1 MKQTNIYTGGK
12 NPNRRNSY
20 NGKIR
25 YQKWEQEKKWW
36 MENLSWNII
45 QDYIEFE
52 SMNVIRLKTDY
63 KLLSDEHHVLF
74 MKYDELEKL

>member
-1 MKQTNIYTGGK
+1 
-12 NPNRRNSY
+12 
-20 NGKIR
+20 
-25 YQKWEQEKKWW
+25 

-45 QDYIEFE
+45 QDYIEFD

-63 KLLSDEHHVLF
+63 KLLSDEYHELF